1 MSLPRVAVLDDYQQV
16 ALTSADWSPL
26 RGRAEVTVFSD
37 HLAGPADV
45 ARRLAPFDVVVAM
58 RERTPFPAELL
69 RQLPALR
76 LLVTTG
82 MANAAIDLAEAA
94 RRGVLV
100 CGTGVSGTGT
110 AELTWALMMALVRSI
125 PAEDARIRSGGWQH
139 TVGRELGGRTLGLL
153 GLGRIGSQVAGYAR
167 AFGMNVIAWSQHLTP
182 QRAQECGA
190 GLVSKPELFARAGIV
205 SIHVRLSERTTGLV
219 GAGELALLGRDG
231 YLVNTSRGPVVDEA
245 ALAAA
250 LRGNVIA
257 GAALDVFGTEPPPAG
272 DPLRSLP
279 NTVLAPHLG
288 YVTAEAYEVF
298 YRDIVADIVAWLD
311 GAPVR
316 VLG

>member
-1 MSLPRVAVLDDYQQV
+1 MSVPRVAVLDDYQQV

-26 RGRAEVTVFSD
+26 RGRAEVTVFSG
-37 HLAGPADV
+37 HFTGPEL
-45 ARRLAPFDVVVAM
+45 ARRLAPFEVVVAM

-94 RRGVLV
+94 RRGVAV
-100 CGTGVSGTGT
+100 CGTGVSGTAT
-110 AELTWALMMALVRSI
+110 AELTWGLILALVRRI
-125 PAEDARIRSGGWQH
+125 PAEDARVRAGGWQH
-139 TVGRELGGRTLGLL
+139 TVGRELAGRTIGLL
-153 GLGRIGSQVAGYAR
+153 GLGRIGAMVAGYAH
-167 AFGMNVIAWSQHLTP
+167 AFGMNVIAWSQHLTA

-190 GLVSKPELFARAGIV
+190 ELVGKPELFERASIV

-257 GAALDVFGTEPPPAG
+257 GAALDVFGTEPPAAS
-272 DPLRSLP
+272 DPLRILP
-279 NTVLAPHLG
+279 GTVLTPHLG

-316 VLG
+316 VLS